1 MDLTEMLTK
10 ATDTITVRRVFGE
23 PIHSEGAMVIP
34 VAWVAGGAGGGG
46 GESEQGNGVGG
57 GSGLLAGPAGVY
69 RVQDGNVTWHPA
81 INVNR
86 AILGGQALAALALL
100 RLVRRRTDG
109 TAASHH
115 RSGRRQKP

>member
-1 MDLTEMLTK
+1 MDLTQLLTK

-23 PIHSEGAMVIP
+23 PIHSDEAIVIP

-46 GESEQGNGVGG
+46 GENEQGNGVGG

-69 RVQDGNVTWHPA
+69 RIKDGNVTWHPA

-86 AILGGQALAALALL
+86 AILGGQLLIGLTVL
-100 RLVRRRTDG
+100 RLVRRRTA
-109 TAASHH
+109 TAAAPRHD
-115 RSGRRQKP
+115 RSGRRRR